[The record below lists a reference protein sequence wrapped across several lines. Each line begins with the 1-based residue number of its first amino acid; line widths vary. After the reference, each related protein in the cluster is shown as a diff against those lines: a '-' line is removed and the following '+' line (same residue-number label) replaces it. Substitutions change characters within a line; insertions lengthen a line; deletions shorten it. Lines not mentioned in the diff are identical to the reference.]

1 MADTPPAKP
10 KAPRK
15 AASRKTAAVKASPAK
30 AASAKPARTA
40 TAAARKPRTARKPAA
55 RAKAASSPSISAR
68 GAQAM
73 ETLKTTTGKLREQAD
88 VLTTQAAKTARSA
101 AVTGKEKAGTA
112 MQSLSKL
119 IGDTAR
125 NLDEKLGNQYGD
137 YARYA
142 AEAIAGAAATL
153 ERKDIDELVSDAR
166 DFVRKSPAVAI
177 GTAAIVGF
185 VLMRLAKSAK
195 TPAAE
200 PGAEDA

>member
-10 KAPRK
+10 KAPRR
-15 AASRKTAAVKASPAK
+15 AATRKTTPAK
-30 AASAKPARTA
+30 AAPAKTAA
-40 TAAARKPRTARKPAA
+40 TAAKPRARKAA
-55 RAKAASSPSISAR
+55 AAKAAPGLSAR
-68 GAQAM
+68 GTQAM
-73 ETLKTTTGKLREQAD
+73 ETLKTGTGKLREQAD
-88 VLTTQAAKTARSA
+88 ALKTQATKTARSA

-112 MQSLSKL
+112 MQGLSKL
-119 IGDTAR
+119 IGDTAG
-125 NLDEKLGNQYGD
+125 NLDEKLGSQYGD

-153 ERKDIDELVSDAR
+153 DRKDIDELVTDAR

-195 TPAAE
+195 SPAAAPE
-200 PGAEDA
+200 TEDA